1 MKKYVFS
8 IDGRRKN
15 ASAAA
20 DAITSG
26 ISYTTVKE
34 TMKYMDDVKALARPA
49 EPDDATFYL
58 WDKFT
63 GLIEGRQRR
72 TDYTEIVDD
81 EVVRKFESDD
91 EVRLLERQIDT
102 AYLQGYIAGV
112 LDRDAL
118 LQRKVFARVPG
129 EVVETITRDE
139 HGNVKTEEQKDV

>member
-1 MKKYVFS
+1 MFT

-15 ASAAA
+15 ASVAA
-20 DAITSG
+20 DAITAG

-34 TMKYMDDVKALARPA
+34 TMKYMDEVKALARPA
-49 EPDDATFYL
+49 EPDDAMFYL

-72 TDYTEIVDD
+72 TDYTEIIDD
-81 EVVRKFESDD
+81 EVFQKFETDN
-91 EVRLLERQIDT
+91 EIRLLERQVDT

-118 LQRKVFARVPG
+118 LQRKVFARIPG

-139 HGNVKTEEQKDV
+139 DGNVEEHKAEEQKDV